1 MKRVVP
7 LLVAALLAWVA
18 GVRAQQPAPPAPA
31 FAPSNL
37 GEKGVRAL
45 AANCA
50 ACHGTFG
57 RPAPGSTLPGL
68 AGTRKE
74 ELLTALT
81 EFKAGRRP
89 ATLMHQISK
98 GYTDE
103 ELAALADYFSKQ
115 PR

>member
-7 LLVAALLAWVA
+7 LFVAALLAGVA
-18 GVRAQQPAPPAPA
+18 GAQAQQPAPPAPA

-37 GEKGVRAL
+37 SEKGVRSL
-45 AANCA
+45 ADSCA
-50 ACHGTFG
+50 ACHGTLG
-57 RPAPGSTLPGL
+57 RAAPGSTLRAL
-68 AGTRKE
+68 AGARKE
-74 ELLTALT
+74 DMLTALT
-81 EFKAGRRP
+81 EFKAGRWP
-89 ATLMHQISK
+89 ATVMHQITK

>member
-1 MKRVVP
+1 MKRLLP
-7 LLVAALLAWVA
+7 LLAAALLAWAA

-37 GEKGVRAL
+37 GEKGVRSL

-57 RPAPGSTLPGL
+57 RPAPGATLPGL
-68 AGTRKE
+68 AGTPKG
-74 ELLTALT
+74 ELLAALSQ
-81 EFKAGRRP
+81 FKAGQKP
-89 ATLMHQISK
+89 ATLMHQITK

-103 ELAALADYFSKQ
+103 ELAALADFFSKQ

>member
-1 MKRVVP
+1 MRRLVP
-7 LLVAALLAWVA
+7 LLAAVLLAGMA
-18 GVRAQQPAPPAPA
+18 GVRAQQPPPPAPA

-37 GEKGVRAL
+37 GEAGVRAL

-57 RPAPGSTLPGL
+57 RPAPGATLPGL
-68 AGTRKE
+68 AGVRKE
-74 ELLTALT
+74 ELLAALS

-115 PR
+115 SR